1 MKTKEETIAILKGIK
16 EYLREKYKVKEISL
30 FGSIV
35 RGEQE
40 ETSDIDML
48 VDFDED
54 ADFFDLV
61 GLALFLEEKLKHKV
75 DIVPRRALRDEIRE
89 SVLKEVVSV

>member
-1 MKTKEETIAILKGIK
+1 
-16 EYLREKYKVKEISL
+16 
-30 FGSIV
+30 
-35 RGEQE
+35 
-40 ETSDIDML
+40 ML